1 MSLWLLRKKGIQLP
15 PIETDY
21 SNITVE
27 QLIKKIREFY
37 RRKDKTNEEEMNE
50 CFFLELLRDYPV
62 SMCNRHMSEEQKVLI
77 ALVYFESKSYV
88 DPEDKD
94 AGWKGFSYDQLS
106 IVFCRSKA
114 SIHEAIRQREPKA
127 KKLLADVE
135 LRKKAKE
142 LALEQLIEEE
152 KQKLRQK
159 NQKKTSKQPNKRLY
173 D

>member
-62 SMCNRHMSEEQKVLI
+62 SICNRHMSEEQKVLI

-94 AGWKGFSYDQLS
+94 AGWKGFSYDQLNT
-106 IVFCRSKA
+106 VFCRSKA
-114 SIHEAIRQREPKA
+114 TIHEAIRQKEAEA
-127 KKLLADVE
+127 KKLLADVQ
-135 LRKKAKE
+135 LREKAKE
-142 LALEQLIEEE
+142 IALEQLIKEE
-152 KQKLRQK
+152 KQKLEGKSQK
-159 NQKKTSKQPNKRLY
+159 EKAKYVFP
-173 D
+173 